1 MYVTAFGMKFDVAKI
16 IIIFQRKEG
25 RKKMNVGFIS
35 LGCSKNLVD
44 TEMMIGIFK
53 ENEFNIVN
61 NPKIA
66 DVIVINTCGFIESAK
81 EEAINTILEMAE
93 YKKTGR
99 CKVLIATGCLVERY
113 KEDLEKALP
122 EVDIFLKY
130 SDYAE
135 EKGNSS
141 VVFAKVLKEVY
152 DKIENKKNVKLVD
165 TDLNFMNRVIT
176 TGEQYSYIRIAEG
189 CSNRCTYCAIPY
201 IRGNFV
207 SRKMEDIIEEAKQ
220 IVATGRRELILIAQD
235 TSKYGK
241 DIYGEPKLAELLTEL
256 CKIKDL
262 KWVRFLYTYPEDITD
277 ELIKVV
283 KENDKI
289 CKYFDIP
296 IQHISDTVLKRMNR
310 KCTGQSIKNTISKL
324 RREIP
329 DVVIRTTLMVG
340 FPGETQE
347 DFDKLYEFV
356 KETKFDKLGAFT
368 YSKEDGTPASRLKEQ
383 IHPMTK
389 KSRYNKIMKLQQEIS
404 KENERKNIG
413 RELEI
418 LIEGITPDKKYYVG
432 RSYMDVPDIDGVAYV
447 KNTSNEDLIGE
458 YVKARVVDVKDYD
471 LILVEK

>member
-1 MYVTAFGMKFDVAKI
+1 
-16 IIIFQRKEG
+16 
-25 RKKMNVGFIS
+25 MNVGFIS

-122 EVDIFLKY
+122 EVDLFLKY

-152 DKIENKKNVKLVD
+152 DKIESKKNVKLVD

-207 SRKMEDIIEEAKQ
+207 SRKMENIIEEAKQ

-241 DIYGEPKLAELLTEL
+241 DIYGEPKLAELLQKL
-256 CKIKDL
+256 SDINGIK
-262 KWVRFLYTYPEDITD
+262 WIRFLYSYPEGIND
-277 ELIKVV
+277 ELIEIV
-283 KENDKI
+283 KNNEKI
-289 CKYFDIP
+289 AKYFDIP
-296 IQHISDTVLKRMNR
+296 IQHISDKILKRMNR
-310 KCTGQSIKNTISKL
+310 KTNKQQITDLITKL
-324 RREIP
+324 RKEIP
-329 DVVIRTTLMVG
+329 DVTLRTSLIVG
-340 FPGETQE
+340 FPGEKKE
-347 DFDKLYEFV
+347 DFDELAEFV
-356 KETKFDKLGAFT
+356 ETAKFDKLGTFM
-368 YSKEDGTPASRLKEQ
+368 YSKEDGTPAAKLPEQ
-383 IHPMTK
+383 VYGKTK
-389 KSRYNKIMKLQQEIS
+389 KSRYDKIMKIQQKISNENLQKKIGQEVEVLI
-404 KENERKNIG
+404 ENMSFDGKYLIG
-413 RELEI
+413 R
-418 LIEGITPDKKYYVG
+418 TKQ
-432 RSYMDVPDIDGVAYV
+432 DVPDIDGLIYIKYKDENLINQFVKAKIIDV
-447 KNTSNEDLIGE
+447 KNYDYVGE
-458 YVKARVVDVKDYD
+458 FVKE
-471 LILVEK
+471 I